1 MTRKIKVGLV
11 GLGSLAQRGIL
22 PHTFQD
28 DAREKIEPVAV
39 CDTVPGR
46 ADAVAE
52 KWRWHEAYTDYEA
65 MLSQAEIEAVFIA
78 TPIPLHYRQAMAA
91 LQAGKHVYVQKS
103 MTTTLAEADEV
114 VRTARAAGLK
124 LCASPGEMLR
134 PPWPQIKEV
143 VQQGLLGRVYWALA
157 GMQSGG
163 HENETFRREDDVL
176 SSVDP
181 TWYYKLGGGPVY
193 DMTVYCLHEL
203 TGILGPVKRVSA
215 MSGIG
220 LPVREWKGRRIDVE
234 MDDNTVMLLDFGDTT
249 FGYAFGANCRGGPLP
264 RLAIFGSDGTVAT
277 GLRSSQRAGGAPAG
291 TAGPAAGGSSG
302 PASPRPPDGRG
313 GYGAG
318 GVIVSSRHV
327 EGGELQLELPEMPY
341 RVGPHR
347 EIGEAHG
354 YADLMHL
361 VDCILEDEEPIPSGE
376 HARHVVEIIEKA
388 YQSARE
394 GRALELTTTL

>member
-1 MTRKIKVGLV
+1 MARKVKVGLV

-39 CDTVPGR
+39 CDNVPGR
-46 ADAVAE
+46 AEAVAE
-52 KWRWHEAYTDYEA
+52 KWRWREAYTDYDA
-65 MLSQAEIEAVFIA
+65 MLAHADIEAVFIA
-78 TPIPLHYRQAMAA
+78 TPIPLHYPQVMAA
-91 LQAGKHVYVQKS
+91 LEAGKHVYVQKS
-103 MTTTLAEADEV
+103 MATTLAEADAIV
-114 VRTARAAGLK
+114 KLARSKGLK

-143 VQQGLLGRVYWALA
+143 VQQGMLGRVYWALA
-157 GMQSGG
+157 GMQSSG
-163 HENETFRREDDVL
+163 HEYEQFRREDDVL
-176 SSVDP
+176 SNVDP
-181 TWYYKLGGGPVY
+181 TWYYKPGGGPVY

-203 TGILGPVKRVSA
+203 TGILGPVRRVAA

-220 LPVREWKGRRIDVE
+220 LPVREWKGKRIEVE
-234 MDDNTVMLLDFGDTT
+234 MDDNTLLLLDFGNAT

-264 RLAIFGSDGTVAT
+264 RLAIFGTDGTVST
-277 GLRSSQRAGGAPAG
+277 GLGRR
-291 TAGPAAGGSSG
+291 TGGSSG
-302 PASPRPPDGRG
+302 SSSGPPASGRG
-313 GYGAG
+313 Y
-318 GVIVSSRHV
+318 SSSVTITGRHV
-327 EGGELQLELPEMPY
+327 EGGEQELAVPEMPY

-361 VDCILEDEEPIPSGE
+361 IDCILEDKDPIPSGE

-394 GRALELTTTL
+394 GRTLELVTTL

>member
-1 MTRKIKVGLV
+1 MAMSRKIKVGLV

-22 PHTFQD
+22 PHTFQE
-28 DAREKIEPVAV
+28 DAREKIEAVAV
-39 CDTVPGR
+39 CDNVPGR
-46 ADAVAE
+46 AEAVAE
-52 KWRWHEAYTDYEA
+52 KWGWREAYTDYET
-65 MLSQAEIEAVFIA
+65 MLARADIEAVFIA
-78 TPIPLHYRQAMAA
+78 TPIPLHYRQAVAA

-114 VRTARAAGLK
+114 VNLARSKGLK

-176 SSVDP
+176 SNVDP
-181 TWYYKLGGGPVY
+181 TWYYKPGGGPVY

-203 TGILGPVKRVSA
+203 TGVLGPVKRVTA

-220 LPVREWKGRRIDVE
+220 LPIREWKGKRIEVE
-234 MDDNTVMLLDFGDTT
+234 MDDNTLMLLDFGDSR
-249 FGYAFGANCRGGPLP
+249 FAYAFGANCRGGPLP
-264 RLAIFGSDGTVAT
+264 RLAIFGSDGTVYT
-277 GLRSSQRAGGAPAG
+277 GLGGGQRPAG
-291 TAGPAAGGSSG
+291 DRAAGAGAGQASQGMAGRSG
-302 PASPRPPDGRG
+302 AGRG
-313 GYGAG
+313 GYG
-318 GVIVSSRHV
+318 VTLTSRHV
-327 EGGELQLELPEMPY
+327 EGGEQQLDLPEMPY

-361 VDCILEDEEPIPSGE
+361 IDCILEDKE
-376 HARHVVEIIEKA
+376 
-388 YQSARE
+388 
-394 GRALELTTTL
+394 

>member
-1 MTRKIKVGLV
+1 MARKVKVGLV

-39 CDTVPGR
+39 CDNVPGR
-46 ADAVAE
+46 AEAVAE
-52 KWRWHEAYTDYEA
+52 KWRWHEAYTDYDA
-65 MLSQAEIEAVFIA
+65 MLAHADIEAVFIA
-78 TPIPLHYRQAMAA
+78 TPIPLHYSQVMAA
-91 LQAGKHVYVQKS
+91 LEAGKHVYVQKS
-103 MTTTLAEADEV
+103 MATTLAEADAIV
-114 VRTARAAGLK
+114 KLARSKGLK

-143 VQQGLLGRVYWALA
+143 VQQGMLGRVYWALA
-157 GMQSGG
+157 GMQSSG
-163 HENETFRREDDVL
+163 HEYEQFRREDDVL
-176 SSVDP
+176 SNVDP
-181 TWYYKLGGGPVY
+181 TWYYKPGGGPVY

-203 TGILGPVKRVSA
+203 TGILGPVRRVAA

-220 LPVREWKGRRIDVE
+220 LPIREWKGKRIEVE
-234 MDDNTVMLLDFGDTT
+234 MDDNTLLLLDFGNAT

-264 RLAIFGSDGTVAT
+264 RLAIFGTDGTVYT
-277 GLRSSQRAGGAPAG
+277 GLGRRTGSTQGG
-291 TAGPAAGGSSG
+291 
-302 PASPRPPDGRG
+302 GRG
-313 GYGAG
+313 Y
-318 GVIVSSRHV
+318 SSSVTITGRHV
-327 EGGELQLELPEMPY
+327 EGGEQELAVPEMPY

-361 VDCILEDEEPIPSGE
+361 IDCILEDKDPIPSGE
-376 HARHVVEIIEKA
+376 HARHVVEIIEKT

-394 GRALELTTTL
+394 GRTLELVTTL